1 MRVVEVAST
10 FNLSDL
16 RPVTRRDP
24 PQPGVGQAL
33 VRMKAVALN
42 FRDLMV
48 ATGHDRWRPPVGRIP
63 GSDGV
68 GVVQSV
74 GPGTE
79 RIKVGQR
86 VMTTILPRWISGPL
100 TSQKREGGLGG
111 PAADGVMAE
120 LVLLDA
126 AGLVAAPEYL
136 THIEASTLPTA
147 ALTAWHALTRAGSLR
162 PDATVLVEGTG
173 GVSLFALQIAA
184 AAGARV
190 IATSSSDAKL
200 KRLSEVGA
208 ADTINYL
215 QRPTWSHDVLALTQG
230 RGVQHAIDI
239 GGATTLNQ
247 SISSVGMEG
256 VVSIVGLVGGLNA
269 EINLAEVF
277 QKNLRL
283 DGIETGSRRM
293 LEDLLTWLDAKRLHP
308 IIDKVFAFEEAEAA
322 FRYLQAGGHMGKVC
336 LTVN

>member
-1 MRVVEVAST
+1 MRVLEVAST
-10 FNLSDL
+10 FKISDL
-16 RPVTRRDP
+16 RPLARRDP
-24 PQPGVGQAL
+24 PQPSVGQAL

-86 VMTTILPRWISGPL
+86 VMTTILPKWISGPL
-100 TSQKREGGLGG
+100 TTQKREGGLGG

-126 AGLVAAPEYL
+126 SGLVPAPDYL
-136 THIEASTLPTA
+136 TDIEASTLPAA

-200 KRLSEVGA
+200 ERLSEVGA
-208 ADTINYL
+208 AATINYL

-283 DGIETGSRRM
+283 DGIETGSRSM

-322 FRYLQAGGHMGKVC
+322 FRHLKAGGHMGKVC
-336 LTVN
+336 LTLN

>member
-1 MRVVEVAST
+1 MLVLEAAST
-10 FNLSDL
+10 FDLSDL
-16 RPVTRRDP
+16 RPVARRDP
-24 PQPGVGQAL
+24 PQPGPGQAL

-48 ATGHDRWRPPVGRIP
+48 VTGRDRWRPPVGRIP

-79 RIKVGQR
+79 RVRVGQR
-86 VMTTILPRWISGPL
+86 VMTTILPNWISGPL
-100 TSQKREGGLGG
+100 TMQKREGGLGG

-120 LVLLDA
+120 LVLMDA
-126 AGLVAAPEYL
+126 AGLVPAPDYL
-136 THIEASTLPTA
+136 TDIEASTLPVA
-147 ALTAWHALTRAGSLR
+147 ALTAWHALTRARSLR
-162 PDATVLVEGTG
+162 PDATVLTEGTG
-173 GVSLFALQIAA
+173 GVCLFALQIAA

-190 IATSSSDAKL
+190 IATSSTDAKL
-200 KRLSEVGA
+200 ERLREFGA
-208 ADTINYL
+208 SATINYV
-215 QRPTWSHDVLALTQG
+215 QRRNWSYDVLALTNG
-230 RGVQHAIDI
+230 RGVGHAIDI

-247 SISSVGMEG
+247 SISSVGIEG
-256 VVSIVGLVGGLNA
+256 VVSVVGVVGGLNA

-283 DGIETGSRRM
+283 DGIETGSRSM
-293 LEDLLTWLDAKRLHP
+293 LEDLLAWLDTKRIHP

-322 FRYLQAGGHMGKVC
+322 FRHLKAGGHMGKVC
-336 LTVN
+336 LTLN

>member
-1 MRVVEVAST
+1 
-10 FNLSDL
+10 
-16 RPVTRRDP
+16 
-24 PQPGVGQAL
+24 
-33 VRMKAVALN
+33 MKAVALN

-86 VMTTILPRWISGPL
+86 VMTTILPKWISGPL
-100 TSQKREGGLGG
+100 TTQKREGGLGG

-126 AGLVAAPEYL
+126 SGLVPAPDYL
-136 THIEASTLPTA
+136 TDIEASTLPAA

-200 KRLSEVGA
+200 ERLSEVGA
-208 ADTINYL
+208 AATINYL

-283 DGIETGSRRM
+283 DGIETGSRSM

-322 FRYLQAGGHMGKVC
+322 FRHLKAGGHMGKVC
-336 LTVN
+336 LTLN